1 MKAELISIV
10 VPAYREA
17 ANIASLAERI
27 HKVMSAAELAYEL
40 IIVDDDSGDGT
51 EQIVCKLHARQLPVS
66 IIVRKKVRGLSS
78 AVLAGFRQASGGI
91 LVSMDAD
98 LSHPPETIP
107 TMIECLYDGKTDFV
121 LGSRYIQGGGTAES
135 WGLSRRLNSNI
146 AAALARPLVK
156 VADPL
161 SGFFALPRNVLD
173 SADNLNPI
181 GWKIALE
188 LMVKCRYRSIREI
201 PIMFDS
207 RRSGKSK
214 LNLGVQLSYL
224 KHLALLIG
232 YKYFRHFTRRS

>member
-51 EQIVCKLHARQLPVS
+51 EQIVCELHARQLPVS

-121 LGSRYIQGGGTAES
+121 LGSRYIQ
-135 WGLSRRLNSNI
+135 NHCN
-146 AAALARPLVK
+146 
-156 VADPL
+156 
-161 SGFFALPRNVLD
+161 
-173 SADNLNPI
+173 
-181 GWKIALE
+181 
-188 LMVKCRYRSIREI
+188 
-201 PIMFDS
+201 
-207 RRSGKSK
+207 SK
-214 LNLGVQLSYL
+214 L
-224 KHLALLIG
+224 A
-232 YKYFRHFTRRS
+232 